1 MTMFVKRIIM
11 CVVFIVVTVGFCLL
25 AVQAWADSPKV
36 DIDIPYARMSEK
48 LIIHLCDTLSVQAL

>member
-1 MTMFVKRIIM
+1 M

-48 LIIHLCDTLSVQAL
+48 LIIHLLMMLFPIC